1 MSLDMQVFS
10 ISFNVETWFLLL
22 WYCQDFALYSCLL
35 CSVFLWRREG
45 GCGLIYIPLN
55 LNLWGAKL
63 NIIFLQRL
71 L

>member
-45 GCGLIYIPLN
+45 GCGL
-55 LNLWGAKL
+55 
-63 NIIFLQRL
+63 
-71 L
+71 